1 MAYEARGFSTIF
13 PLASQHYGI
22 REGTYPGQVFSTTE
36 TNRSIVSV
44 KSIIELR
51 PKLRS
56 QIPSDLV
63 QEAPSGES
71 MRDHLLEL
79 LVPIQAKHP
88 PDYCFEA
95 GIVSSQKPGATESD
109 LNSIIQSI
117 LLHAVVTVDAEM
129 ACMQDV
135 ASIGIRWD
143 CMKPST
149 KRSIL
154 RVFWDSVSQR
164 NSEGAD
170 KDVKSG
176 KQIDEDQIE
185 ELLCFALKLAGGPI
199 VVWKLYSPICR
210 TECSLAGLIGI
221 V

>member
-1 MAYEARGFSTIF
+1 MKPADSRQFFHWQASIMESEKERIQVKSF
-13 PLASQHYGI
+13 PPQK
-22 REGTYPGQVFSTTE
+22 RTEG
-36 TNRSIVSV
+36 IVSV

-63 QEAPSGES
+63 QEAPSGEL

-79 LVPIQAKHP
+79 LVPIQAKHTL
-88 PDYCFEA
+88 DYYFEA
-95 GIVSSQKPGATESD
+95 AIVSSQKPGVTESD
-109 LNSIIQSI
+109 LSSNIQSI

-129 ACMQDV
+129 ACKQDV

-149 KRSIL
+149 KRSFL

-185 ELLCFALKLAGGPI
+185 ELLCFTLKLAGGPI
-199 VVWKLYSPICR
+199 VVWEAILPNL
-210 TECSLAGLIGI
+210 EN
-221 V
+221 